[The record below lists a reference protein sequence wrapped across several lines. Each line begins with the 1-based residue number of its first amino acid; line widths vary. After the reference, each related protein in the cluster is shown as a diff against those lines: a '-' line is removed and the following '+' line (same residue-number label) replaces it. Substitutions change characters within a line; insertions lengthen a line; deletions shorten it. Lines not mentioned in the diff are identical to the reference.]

1 MSGGR
6 GMSSLRVVGLLGV
19 AVMVAL
25 AATTAASASAQLT
38 KPRYIAKADAICT
51 AADAKVSKLGALV
64 PASRSVAVGG
74 KVVAIDRAALAALRG
89 LTPPASERV
98 AVAKLLELADAA
110 INTGIAR
117 VVSAAKSGSASAF
130 ASAVRR
136 AQMLVDRAH
145 AAARSFGL
153 YECASW

>member
-1 MSGGR
+1 MI
-6 GMSSLRVVGLLGV
+6 SLRVVGLLGV
-19 AVMVAL
+19 AVVVAL
-25 AATTAASASAQLT
+25 AATTAGASASTQLT
-38 KPRYIAKADAICT
+38 KPQYIAKADALCA
-51 AADAKVSKLGALV
+51 AADAKVSKLGPLV

-74 KVVAIDRAALAALRG
+74 KVLAIDRAALAALRG

-98 AVAKLLELADAA
+98 AVAKLLKLADAA
-110 INTGIAR
+110 INTGIAG

-136 AQMLVDRAH
+136 AQMLTDRAH